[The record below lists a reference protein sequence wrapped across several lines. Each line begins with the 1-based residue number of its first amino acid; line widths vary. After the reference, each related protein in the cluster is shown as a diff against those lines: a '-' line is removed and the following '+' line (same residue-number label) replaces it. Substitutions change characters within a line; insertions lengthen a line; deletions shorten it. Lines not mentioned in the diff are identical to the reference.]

1 MTQQQSSTVLI
12 IGILTLLS
20 LIPWAIAFRRAR
32 VFRDW
37 DLTSTLVL
45 LIGVLANLPAAA
57 YVIVSGR
64 EERLDPLGDAVIGF
78 PGWANRIGVVAN
90 GLMLLVCVLFMLGRL
105 VFARARINA
114 APLIAAMI
122 VLTMSASSGLHGQP
136 LWTPRELTL
145 LAALLAA
152 SVARPGRSALLGGAA
167 VAMVYTVLGGIESL
181 IEPSTVVRPCRSDN
195 PCGDL
200 GILYAGV
207 FSNENIFSLLVVA
220 SIPFVWLALR
230 GRVRVLL
237 AGYLAFVAVAT
248 GSFLASVTA
257 IAAVALLVL
266 LRPRLA
272 DQPGVA
278 PTAEPGPTPPA
289 VAPAAEVGPGRRL
302 LAGAVLTGAIAVGFA
317 VPLRPGHFGDLGL
330 RAAIWDLARE
340 EWTRSPLLGYGG
352 DAWSGKYPGGEIP
365 AASSPSLHNQW
376 IDVLYAGGI
385 VGLLLFAVLLAY
397 LLFRGGTRGFPVA
410 ACVLLP
416 VLIASVLERPWSFGL
431 SNSLTFALVVA
442 TLVPVQTRARAGV
455 GTTGRRPAKPAR
467 SGTMSDV

>member
-1 MTQQQSSTVLI
+1 MTHQQSTTVLI

-45 LIGVLANLPAAA
+45 LIGVLANLPATA

-78 PGWANRIGVVAN
+78 PSWVNLIGVVAN
-90 GLMLLVCVLFMLGRL
+90 GLMLLVCVLFMVSRL
-105 VFARARINA
+105 LFARARINA
-114 APLIAAMI
+114 APLIAAVI
-122 VLTMSASSGLHGQP
+122 VLTMAASAGLHGQP

-181 IEPSTVVRPCRSDN
+181 IEPSSVVRPCRSDN

-230 GRVRVLL
+230 GGVRVLL

-248 GSFLASVTA
+248 GSFLASLTA

-266 LRPRLA
+266 LRPRLP
-272 DQPGVA
+272 DQPAVA
-278 PTAEPGPTPPA
+278 PTAEA
-289 VAPAAEVGPGRRL
+289 GPGRRL
-302 LAGAVLTGAIAVGFA
+302 LAGAVLAGAAAVGFA
-317 VPLRPGHFGDLGL
+317 VPLRPGRFGDLGL

-352 DAWSGKYPGGEIP
+352 DAWSSKYPGGEIP
-365 AASSPSLHNQW
+365 AATSPSLHNQW

-442 TLVPVQTRARAGV
+442 TLLPVQTRVRAGA
-455 GTTGRRPAKPAR
+455 GTTERRPAKSR
-467 SGTMSDV
+467 TMSEV